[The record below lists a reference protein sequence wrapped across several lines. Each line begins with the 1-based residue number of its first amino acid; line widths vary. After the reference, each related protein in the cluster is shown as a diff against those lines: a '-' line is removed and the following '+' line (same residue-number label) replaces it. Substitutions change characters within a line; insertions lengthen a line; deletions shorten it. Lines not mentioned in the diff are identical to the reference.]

1 MSKPPTS
8 ADTAWHAELLRME
21 SHLSAAEGLL
31 LSDTAEASRESF
43 EEYLQSPPWTP
54 TPALGPLPEALA
66 ARARAL
72 LERQQELSARIAAAM
87 ELNTRQRGFAHRV
100 QEATATRPRP
110 VYLDVQA

>member
-54 TPALGPLPEALA
+54 TPALGPRVVIPGD
-66 ARARAL
+66 
-72 LERQQELSARIAAAM
+72 RIAYV
-87 ELNTRQRGFAHRV
+87 ELGRQTQGTVGFR
-100 QEATATRPRP
+100 
-110 VYLDVQA
+110 